1 MAVAG
6 LPGLAADTRPAE
18 ALRGLAARD
27 PQAAVKEAARQ
38 FESLFMQQLLKSMRS
53 TTMASGMLDNSASEL
68 GTELLDTQYA
78 QRLAGQPGGLADLIA
93 RQLARQMGL
102 RADGEAAA
110 AATPAAATPAPSTP
124 APATAA
130 AAAADAAGERRLP
143 RIAHGGGGARQFVAE
158 HRRAAQAA
166 EAATGIPA
174 DFMLAQAAL
183 ESGWGRRDIRLPD
196 GSPSYN
202 LFGIKAGANWK
213 GPVAEVTTTEYLG
226 GRPRKV
232 KATFR
237 AYASAEEAFAD
248 YARLMTKNPRY
259 APVLAEAKS
268 AHGFAHALQR
278 AGYATDPAYGDK
290 LARVIDTTLRLQRPM
305 TA

>member
-1 MAVAG
+1 MAFAP

-27 PQAAVKEAARQ
+27 PQAAVKEASRQ
-38 FESLFMQQLLKSMRS
+38 FESLFTQELLKSMRA
-53 TTMASGMLDNSASEL
+53 TTMSSGMLDNAASEL

-78 QRLAGQPGGLADLIA
+78 QRLAGRSGGLADLIA

-102 RADGEAAA
+102 RADGGAAP
-110 AATPAAATPAPSTP
+110 AATPSTSVPPSAP
-124 APATAA
+124 
-130 AAAADAAGERRLP
+130 ADAAGDRRLP
-143 RIAHGGGGARQFVAE
+143 RIAHGGGGARQFIAE

-183 ESGWGRRDIRLPD
+183 ESGWGRRDIRMAD

-202 LFGIKAGANWK
+202 LFGIKAGPNWK

-232 KATFR
+232 KARFR

-248 YARLMTKNPRY
+248 YARLMTGNPRY
-259 APVLAEAKS
+259 APVLAQATS
-268 AHGFAHALQR
+268 ARGFAYALQR

-290 LARVIDTTLRLQRPM
+290 LARVIETTLRLQR
-305 TA
+305 AQA

>member
-1 MAVAG
+1 MALAP

-18 ALRGLAARD
+18 ALRGLASRD

-38 FESLFMQQLLKSMRS
+38 FESLFMQQLLKSMRA
-53 TTMASGMLDNSASEL
+53 TTMASGMLDNAASEL

-102 RADGEAAA
+102 RADGEAPST
-110 AATPAAATPAPSTP
+110 ATPAVAAPVPPPAATADG
-124 APATAA
+124 
-130 AAAADAAGERRLP
+130 ADARRLP

-259 APVLAEAKS
+259 APVLAQAKT

-290 LARVIDTTLRLQRPM
+290 LARVIDTARRLQR
-305 TA
+305 AQA